1 MDMNI
6 IKKILVILVVSFV
19 IALPNLFYNFRN
31 YGLKSR
37 EADSKLAL
45 ESIKELQKKF
55 HSIHGKYS
63 YDLKILNYNQN
74 NEVILGFSKKCSFKM
89 DPEAQIIRSYQ
100 LSKEPQRWLSES
112 NECNNRVIVQ
122 ENKKVEKFI
131 DEIFEQNIQCAE
143 IQKGYEV
150 TAIITSCG
158 KYGVYRISEEGKI
171 KTMKPIVQPFSYADY
186 IKSFF
191 SE

>member
-1 MDMNI
+1 MNI
-6 IKKILVILVVSFV
+6 VKKILVILVVSFV
-19 IALPNLFYNFRN
+19 IALPKLFYDFRN
-31 YGLKSR
+31 LGLKSR
-37 EADSKLAL
+37 EAHSKLAL

-55 HSIHGKYS
+55 HSIHGRYS
-63 YDLKILNYNQN
+63 YDLKILNYHQN
-74 NEVILGFSKKCSFKM
+74 NEVILGFSKKCAFKM

-112 NECNNRVIVQ
+112 NDCNSVIVQ
-122 ENKKVEKFI
+122 EDEKAERLI
-131 DEIFEQNIQCAE
+131 DEIFEQNIQCNE

-150 TAIITSCG
+150 TAIITSCD
-158 KYGVYRISEEGKI
+158 KYGVYRISEEGKV
-171 KTMKPIVQPFSYADY
+171 KTVKPIVQTFSYADY